1 MEETEVGD
9 PMIPKQNIKKSLLAG
24 VLISIGALFSIAA
37 KPYGNVVQGLC
48 FSVGLFGVL
57 SCGALLF
64 TGQVLSIQAAWDG
77 KISTKDLLVRW
88 SSVWV
93 LNLVG
98 SVCMAAMAYAVHFDA
113 SQAAQLKA
121 SLPWHEL
128 VIRAILCNVLV
139 CLAVWMNR
147 FFAEDAIENFIAALL
162 PVACFVAC
170 GFEHSVADMLYMPL
184 GMMQGAVGLT
194 DCVRVILLATVGN
207 VLGGMAFSWMVHER

>member
-1 MEETEVGD
+1 
-9 PMIPKQNIKKSLLAG
+9 MICKKSIKKSLLAG

-37 KPYGNVVQGLC
+37 KPYGNVVQGIC

-57 SCGALLF
+57 CCGALLF
-64 TGQVLSIQAAWDG
+64 TGQVLSIQGVWDRE
-77 KISTKDLLVRW
+77 ISTKDLLVRW
-88 SSVWV
+88 SSVWA

-98 SVCMAAMAYAVHFDA
+98 SVCVAAMAHAVHFDA

-147 FFAEDAIENFIAALL
+147 FFTDVAIENFIVALL

-184 GMMQGAVGLT
+184 GMMQGAVGLV

-207 VLGGMAFSWMVHER
+207 VLGGIAFSWMVHER

>member
-1 MEETEVGD
+1 
-9 PMIPKQNIKKSLLAG
+9 MIPKQNIKKSLLAG

-37 KPYGNVVQGLC
+37 KPYGNVVQGFC

-57 SCGALLF
+57 CCGALLF
-64 TGQVLSIQAAWDG
+64 TGQVLSIQDVWD
-77 KISTKDLLVRW
+77 KKVSTKDLAVRW
-88 SSVWV
+88 LSVWV

-98 SVCMAAMAYAVHFDA
+98 SVCVAAMAYAVHFDA

-139 CLAVWMNR
+139 CLAVWANR
-147 FFAEDAIENFIAALL
+147 KYVIEFFAALL

-194 DCVRVILLATVGN
+194 DCVRVVLLATVGN
-207 VLGGMAFSWMVHER
+207 VLGGIAFSWMVHEQ

>member
-1 MEETEVGD
+1 MNE
-9 PMIPKQNIKKSLLAG
+9 QCIKKSLLAG
-24 VLISIGALFSIAA
+24 VLISIGALFSITA

-88 SSVWV
+88 SSVWA

-98 SVCMAAMAYAVHFDA
+98 SVCVAAMAHAVHFDA

-139 CLAVWMNR
+139 CLAVWMKR
-147 FFAEDAIENFIAALL
+147 RCLLSEDALASLVSAML

-184 GMMQGAVGLT
+184 GMMQGAVGLI

-207 VLGGMAFSWMVHER
+207 VLGGIAFSWMVHER